1 MNTAHER
8 GAFPSQ
14 LSMKL
19 DLDYIDYSY
28 SADVNT
34 AGNMTNIT
42 LSQLSTQFCYAG
54 ISNGTHRRDASM

>member
-28 SADVNT
+28 SADMNT
-34 AGNMTNIT
+34 AGNVKVQD
-42 LSQLSTQFCYAG
+42 L
-54 ISNGTHRRDASM
+54 